1 MDFCEHEENLY
12 LAASACKSGE
22 EKHRLDMALYEIDKE
37 DSYGLLPG
45 EALLSAKT
53 YHAIRELISFP
64 SDTVIV
70 DCGCC
75 TALQQ
80 VFFND
85 CYKYIG
91 IDIRPSFIKISDNAE
106 FIHGDILEVL
116 PNMVFEEGKRYIG
129 ISVLCGSVWSNIGK
143 VIKEKFDKVV
153 IV

>member
-1 MDFCEHEENLY
+1 MYCELEENMY
-12 LAASACKSGE
+12 LAAKACKSGE
-22 EKHRLDMALYEIDKE
+22 EKHRLDMALYEIDKS
-37 DSYGLLPG
+37 DRYGLLPG

-91 IDIRPSFIKISDNAE
+91 IDIQPSFIKVSDNAE
-106 FIHGDILEVL
+106 FIQGDIEDVL
-116 PNMVFEEGKRYIG
+116 SGMVFEEGKRYIG
-129 ISVLCGSVWSNIGK
+129 ISVLCGSVWLNIGNT
-143 VIKEKFDKVV
+143 IKDKFDRVV